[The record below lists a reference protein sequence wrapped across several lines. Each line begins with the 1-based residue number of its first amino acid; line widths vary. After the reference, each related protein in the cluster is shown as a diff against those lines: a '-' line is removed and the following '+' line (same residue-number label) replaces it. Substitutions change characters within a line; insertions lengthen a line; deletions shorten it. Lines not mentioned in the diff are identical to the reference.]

1 MSAAEI
7 IELIK
12 TLPRE
17 EKERVFA
24 YLRATAGD
32 AHGNKDGVDESAHAA
47 GEWVVKNYGE
57 LLQKLAK

>member
-7 IELIK
+7 IEQIK
-12 TLPRE
+12 ALPSE

-24 YLRATAGD
+24 YLRATAG
-32 AHGNKDGVDESAHAA
+32 NKDGVDESARAA

-57 LLQKLAK
+57 LLQKLAQ